1 MCGGKL
7 VGMDVNTEP
16 ISTSAKLL
24 AFIAPT
30 SQCLI
35 SKETGLVLLE
45 GLAVLVP
52 FVVAIQLSG

>member
-1 MCGGKL
+1 
-7 VGMDVNTEP
+7 MDVNTEP

-35 SKETGLVLLE
+35 SKETGLVQLD

-52 FVVAIQLSG
+52 FVVAIQVSG